1 MLECLLCKKHK
12 TKIVTAFCDKHNRV
26 YLTVYCSHCKREV
39 NYITIME
46 DLRKTK
52 ERMEFEYIKNV
63 YDDDFLRKIAL
74 RHERATSAK
83 V

>member
-26 YLTVYCSHCKREV
+26 YLTVYCSPCNKQV
-39 NYITIME
+39 SYITIME

-74 RHERATSAK
+74 RDERATNAK